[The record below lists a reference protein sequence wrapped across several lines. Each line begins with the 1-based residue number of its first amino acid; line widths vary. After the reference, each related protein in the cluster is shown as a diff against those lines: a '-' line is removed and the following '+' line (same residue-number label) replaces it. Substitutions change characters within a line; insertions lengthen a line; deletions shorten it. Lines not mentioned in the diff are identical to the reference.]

1 MKKTFFNNSTKGN
14 ETQSQSS
21 KSKRKFLKTFS
32 FTSLALLMGIA
43 GTMAFAPLGATT
55 PLASASTMDQINTK
69 VDGENIK
76 YAPSALGLDPE
87 NDPVVY
93 TTDSGLEIKMSN
105 AFATSKGGTVTTT
118 TNTGYTYTQNLSNF
132 YYFTMG
138 TYSGTIYTAKNK
150 TETYSVSNEPVNW
163 IILGLGANTGYF
175 LDTVSANLFSTWKT
189 NISGLPHNNTNGI
202 TYGQYF
208 FQNIFENTTPAG
220 TAINGVVPSKSY
232 VMEKVRASIPVNPGN
247 LNEIPEG
254 CMLVLSEKL
263 LGQMYFNSSGAIN
276 ANHTTGIA
284 KCYNV
289 YGSGYYGSRYRYF
302 GARNTINTSNTQ
314 TWTTT
319 NNAGGSLY
327 NAVNNLFSKNNS
339 TGAIIGNSLGF
350 TQAQA
355 DLIIPQK
362 LKTYY
367 YNGSTGYVETFETD
381 GNTYYTMF
389 PLSKKDSTYTSTN
402 QNFCIDDYLTTN
414 QTRVSILIGSSTN
427 ASYPYWLRCGYKENS
442 QCVYRVNAE
451 GAFSD
456 YYSCDCSYGIR
467 PAMVMKLK

>member
-1 MKKTFFNNSTKGN
+1 MKK
-14 ETQSQSS
+14 S
-21 KSKRKFLKTFS
+21 KLLKSLGFA
-32 FTSLALLMGIA
+32 SLAVFMAATGVF
-43 GTMAFAPLGATT
+43 AFAPIGIT
-55 PLASASTMDQINTK
+55 PPPIANANDAQIT
-69 VDGENIK
+69 DSG
-76 YAPSALGLDPE
+76 LGLDPE
-87 NDPVVY
+87 NDLVVY

-163 IILGLGANTGYF
+163 IILGLGPNTGYF
-175 LDTVSANLFSTWKT
+175 LDTVASNLFSTWKT
-189 NISGLPHNNTNGI
+189 NIENVNNNYTNKTVG
-202 TYGQYF
+202 GAYF

-319 NNAGGSLY
+319 NNAGGSFY

-339 TGAIIGNSLGF
+339 TGAIISNALGF
-350 TQAQA
+350 TQTQSN
-355 DLIIPQK
+355 LIIPQK
-362 LKTYY
+362 LRTQY
-367 YNGSTGYVETFETD
+367 YNGSTKYNETFETD
-381 GNTYYTMF
+381 GGTYYTMF
-389 PLSKKDSTYTSTN
+389 PLAYKGVSTN
-402 QNFCIDDYLTTN
+402 QNFCIEDYITTN
-414 QTRVSILIGSSTN
+414 QTRIAILIGSSTN
-427 ASYPYWLRCGYKENS
+427 ASYPYWLRSGGTDSPQAVC
-442 QCVYRVNAE
+442 RVNAE
-451 GAFSD
+451 GAFTD